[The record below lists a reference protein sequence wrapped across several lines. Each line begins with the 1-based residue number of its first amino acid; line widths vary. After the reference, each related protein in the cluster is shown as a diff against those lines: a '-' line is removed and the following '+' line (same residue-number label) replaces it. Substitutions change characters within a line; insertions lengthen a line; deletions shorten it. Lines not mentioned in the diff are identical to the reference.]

1 MPNHKIYPLKIDKD
15 KLGEVEMDGV
25 IPDLPFLICLLGS
38 VRAGKSTIMTN
49 ISHSPERFYGGM
61 FSCKILI
68 SSTAQNDAVLQGS
81 MDEWDFVF
89 NDYSESLLEEIIDM
103 IETDED
109 PECKY
114 LLVLDDAIEGLI
126 QKKAGR
132 PDAFSRLVT
141 RYRHVGNNETEGRL
155 SIILGLQYFKFL
167 TPLIRNNLQSLCLC
181 GSFSQREMNK
191 IAEVYS
197 FLTPDG
203 EEKTFIEQYKKTQK
217 TPYDFAYLNIKHG
230 TFYRNFDELIYKK
243 SFDSKE
249 DGNTEVAKR
258 KSKDDG
264 ADGILQDDKTKTK

>member
-1 MPNHKIYPLKIDKD
+1 MKNHKIFPLKIDKD

-49 ISHSPERFYGGM
+49 IALSPERFYGDQFG
-61 FSCKILI
+61 CKILI
-68 SSTAQNDAVLQGS
+68 SSTAQNDAVLQGAL
-81 MDEWDFVF
+81 EQFDFVF
-89 NDYSESLLEEIIDM
+89 NDYSETLLQEIIEM
-103 IETDED
+103 IEDDED
-109 PECKY
+109 PDCKY
-114 LLVLDDAIEGLI
+114 LLVLDDAIEGLV
-126 QKKAGR
+126 QKKAGK

-141 RYRHVGNNETEGRL
+141 RYRHVGNEESEGRL

-217 TPYDFAYLNIKHG
+217 NPYDFAYLNIKHG

-243 SFDSKE
+243 SFDSKK
-249 DGNTEVAKR
+249 DGDTEGTKG
-258 KSKDDG
+258 KGKDDG
-264 ADGILQDDKTKTK
+264 PEGNIEDE